1 MILALF
7 WTIQMQLLLHPIQR
21 QNLLAQHHG
30 RYVDSLQS
38 VQQIPGIAV
47 LVRSVASSPVNDVQ
61 QVYRN
66 DFVLTTSIMA
76 ALRDRCNETTRVIM
90 VELKEILIKHVWNG
104 VHTRGTSKKQRSAI
118 TRSYVFLNEKYLDFD
133 AFERF
138 KARLVAGNNKQDKDK
153 TVQRS
158 ILAFG
163 NADMTGVEVHIR
175 LNRVMTSMVMQLD
188 PSYEKYRELDATVV
202 VRLDK
207 VIYKCVEV
215 SLL

>member
-47 LVRSVASSPVNDVQ
+47 LVRSVASSLVNDVQ

-90 VELKEILIKHVWNG
+90 VELK
-104 VHTRGTSKKQRSAI
+104 
-118 TRSYVFLNEKYLDFD
+118 
-133 AFERF
+133 
-138 KARLVAGNNKQDKDK
+138 
-153 TVQRS
+153 
-158 ILAFG
+158 
-163 NADMTGVEVHIR
+163 
-175 LNRVMTSMVMQLD
+175 
-188 PSYEKYRELDATVV
+188 
-202 VRLDK
+202 
-207 VIYKCVEV
+207 
-215 SLL
+215 